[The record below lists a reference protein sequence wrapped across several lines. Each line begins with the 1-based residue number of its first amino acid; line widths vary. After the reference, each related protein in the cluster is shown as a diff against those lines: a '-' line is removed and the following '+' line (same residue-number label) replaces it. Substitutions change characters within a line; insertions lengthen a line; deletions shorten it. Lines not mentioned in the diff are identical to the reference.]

1 MLHFDF
7 VVSYFCVTKSDLGKK
22 EFLWA
27 CSSGAWACVSAQR
40 PGRSGWSRRLRDH
53 IFNHRHEAKK
63 VNQNTLNASPWWHT
77 SSSRALPPAPTPK
90 SAAKRGSIVQ
100 VHEPVGD
107 SFHSNRHSWFYLLV
121 VLGTGFHVI
130 QASLE
135 HAAVLPLTSPP
146 PTSKITDV
154 PLTSQL
160 VRLQMCT
167 PTPHYL
173 LILQTKSSS
182 DNCG

>member
-63 VNQNTLNASPWWHT
+63 VNQNT
-77 SSSRALPPAPTPK
+77 
-90 SAAKRGSIVQ
+90 KRQPLVAYFLQQGS
-100 VHEPVGD
+100 
-107 SFHSNRHSWFYLLV
+107 
-121 VLGTGFHVI
+121 T
-130 QASLE
+130 
-135 HAAVLPLTSPP
+135 TSPHP
-146 PTSKITDV
+146 KECSQTGINRSSTRACRGQFSFKPA
-154 PLTSQL
+154 QL
-160 VRLQMCT
+160 VL
-167 PTPHYL
+167 
-173 LILQTKSSS
+173 SSCCAWDWVS
-182 DNCG
+182 CHSG